1 MREPAGCA
9 VSSSPLEGS
18 LTAAAISKAI
28 RATTEAHLLCYGAFA
43 VIKAL
48 TELRDTV
55 STEAPVTA
63 LALASVDDDIVV
75 DVMASEVAS
84 EADYEP

>member
-1 MREPAGCA
+1 MREPTGCA

-18 LTAAAISKAI
+18 LTAAAIGKAI

-48 TELRDTV
+48 TELRETV
-55 STEAPVTA
+55 STEATVT
-63 LALASVDDDIVV
+63 ALASVDDDFVV
-75 DVMASEVAS
+75 DLMASEVAS